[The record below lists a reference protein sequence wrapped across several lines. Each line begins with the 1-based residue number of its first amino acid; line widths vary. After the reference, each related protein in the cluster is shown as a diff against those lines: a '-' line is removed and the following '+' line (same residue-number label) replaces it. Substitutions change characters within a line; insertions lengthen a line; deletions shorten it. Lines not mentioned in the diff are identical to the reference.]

1 MRPSEDAVPQARIP
15 ADVDTPDKIVYGL
28 TARQLAILAVAAAL
42 GYGTVRSVGTLLPQ
56 PVLIAVLTPLAGAA
70 IVLALGRRDGLSMD
84 AWLMAAL
91 RHTRSPKRLAPAA
104 AGHPAA
110 APAWAPATAPPATAV
125 PLLRLP
131 ATAISATGV
140 IDVGPH
146 AVALVACTT
155 VNIGLR
161 TGDEQTALIG
171 NYGRWLNSLSA
182 PVQIVISAQRVDL
195 SRHAHRIAD
204 TSETIGHPALAGA
217 ARDYARFL
225 DDLAAHRDP
234 LWRTVT
240 VAVTAT
246 GGKARDTEVLR
257 HAAHAASALSALG
270 AQTTVLDGGRAAAV
284 LTCATDPYTPA
295 DVTWARAL
303 PDAAITGAGDAHAPT
318 AMA

>member
-1 MRPSEDAVPQARIP
+1 MRPSDDITPHARIP

-28 TARQLAILAVAAAL
+28 TARQLAILAVAGVI
-42 GYGTVRSVGTLLPQ
+42 GYGIFRAVGTLLPQ
-56 PVLIAVLTPLAGAA
+56 PVLIAILTPLAGAA

-84 AWLMAAL
+84 AWLLSAV

-104 AGHPAA
+104 AGRPTA
-110 APAWAPATAPPATAV
+110 APAWAPSTETPATAV
-125 PLLRLP
+125 PVPVLRLP
-131 ATAISATGV
+131 AKAISDTGV
-140 IDVGPH
+140 VDAGSH

-161 TGDEQTALIG
+161 TGDEQAALIG
-171 NYGRWLNSLSA
+171 SYGRWLNSLSG

-195 SRHAHRIAD
+195 SSHAQRITDNA
-204 TSETIGHPALAGA
+204 ETIANPALADA
-217 ARDYARFL
+217 ARDYADFL
-225 DDLAAHRDP
+225 DDLAARRDP

-246 GGKARDTEVLR
+246 GNKGRDTEVLR
-257 HAAHAASALSALG
+257 RAEHAASALSALG
-270 AQTTVLDGGRAAAV
+270 AQTAVLDGGRAAAV

-303 PDAAITGAGDAHAPT
+303 PDAAITGPGD
-318 AMA
+318 

>member
-1 MRPSEDAVPQARIP
+1 MP

-42 GYGTVRSVGTLLPQ
+42 GYGIVRSVGTLLPA

-70 IVLALGRRDGLSMD
+70 IVLALGRRDGLSID

-104 AGHPAA
+104 TGH
-110 APAWAPATAPPATAV
+110 PAWAPGTGTPATAV
-125 PLLRLP
+125 AVLRLP
-131 ATAISATGV
+131 ATAISGTGV
-140 IDVGPH
+140 IDVGTH

-161 TGDEQTALIG
+161 TGDEQAALIG

-204 TSETIGHPALAGA
+204 NSETITHPALAGA

-225 DDLAAHRDP
+225 EDLAARRDP

-246 GGKARDTEVLR
+246 GEKARDTEVLR
-257 HAAHAASALSALG
+257 RAAHAASALSALG
-270 AQTTVLDGGRAAAV
+270 AQTTVLDGGHAAAV

-303 PDAAITGAGDAHAPT
+303 PDAAITGAGDGHAPT
-318 AMA
+318 TRA